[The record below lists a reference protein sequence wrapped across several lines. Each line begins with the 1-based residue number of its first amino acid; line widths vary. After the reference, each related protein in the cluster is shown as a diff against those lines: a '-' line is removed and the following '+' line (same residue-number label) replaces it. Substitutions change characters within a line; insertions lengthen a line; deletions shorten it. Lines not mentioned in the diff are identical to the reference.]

1 MKSVYRHR
9 QLGVFSIAAVLAVI
23 LLVLVVGGP
32 ALQHPALQL
41 LLGAL
46 VVVMVVFSSL
56 TVEVHPSTLVFWFGP
71 GLLRKT
77 VPMGEI
83 AAVEPVRN
91 PWYYGIG
98 LRLTPR
104 GMLYNV
110 SGLSAVEITRRGGH
124 RFRLGTDEP
133 ERLCEAIRQARA
145 RFSE

>member
-9 QLGVFSIAAVLAVI
+9 QFGTFSVAAIVAAIVLA
-23 LLVLVVGGP
+23 LVVGGP
-32 ALQHPALQL
+32 ALAHPALQI
-41 LLGAL
+41 LLGVL

-83 AAVEPVRN
+83 ASVEPVRN

-104 GMLYNV
+104 GMLYSV

-133 ERLCEAIRQARA
+133 ERLCAAIEKARA